1 LHFEISGSMRLHPTM
16 GARVERDF
24 LIALLEVA
32 RHLRTHADRSARKH
46 RMTWARWMILTRLEG
61 QPDLSQSELSA
72 IAGIAPIT
80 VARLVRHI
88 EALGLVERQADPK
101 DARIWRLRITRAA
114 APALRDSKR
123 CQAEL
128 DELITRDLRPAA
140 LDAMVIALRTMTEN
154 LSSSLPKCRMRR
166 VQMSG
171 LKPRA
176 RTKSKGDAN
185 Q

>member
-1 LHFEISGSMRLHPTM
+1 M

-24 LIALLEVA
+24 LIALVEVA

-46 RMTWARWMILTRLEG
+46 RMTWGRWMILRRLEG

-80 VARLVRHI
+80 VARLVRRI
-88 EALGLVERQADPK
+88 EALGLVKRQADPK

-114 APALRDSKR
+114 APALRNGKR

-128 DELITRDLRPAA
+128 DELITRGVRPAA
-140 LDAMVIALRTMTEN
+140 LDAMVIALRTILRTITEN
-154 LSSSLPKCRMRR
+154 LSSSRR
-166 VQMSG
+166 LAKMSHEAR
-171 LKPRA
+171 PNVRA
-176 RTKSKGDAN
+176 
-185 Q
+185 